1 MMHCGAVRSDGKVC
15 TVPTAGP
22 RCGRH
27 AGKGTANTVRAKT
40 ASAKTVS
47 PWWKNP
53 RSSAWQDRVRVGEV
67 VDRART
73 TATAL
78 RLRTAGV
85 TWREIS
91 AQLEVNV
98 RTLHRWTRKAA

>member
-1 MMHCGAVRSDGKVC
+1 LMHCGAVRADGRVC
-15 TVPTAGP
+15 MVPTAGP
-22 RCGRH
+22 RCGWH
-27 AGKGTANTVRAKT
+27 AGKGTAKPAPPKT
-40 ASAKTVS
+40 ARAKTVS
-47 PWWKNP
+47 AWWKNP
-53 RSSAWQDRVRVGEV
+53 RSSEWQDRVRVGEV

-78 RLRTAGV
+78 RLRKAGV
-85 TWREIS
+85 MWREIS